1 MSGRTAAGALLL
13 AAIVALFPLAAAGA
27 PPVRQVGVSTAAG
40 QVRITSGLRDV
51 FVAGVRDKMRSG
63 LPTRVLIQVTLERQ
77 GRKKALTYWAR
88 NVEVTYDLWEEN
100 YSIVIEDDRGRRRA
114 RVATHEE
121 AIGIAAT
128 LWRVPVAGVAG
139 LAPGLYRLR
148 VLAETNPVSKEMVEN
163 IRRWLARSSTGG
175 GGSASAESRTNFFG
189 SFVGVFVDRR
199 IGEADKS
206 VAFVSQWFELG
217 ER

>member
-13 AAIVALFPLAAAGA
+13 ASVLVLFPLAASGA
-27 PPVRQVGVSTAAG
+27 PPVRQVGVSIDAG
-40 QVRITSGLRDV
+40 QARITSGLRDV
-51 FVAGVRDKMRSG
+51 FSAEVRDKLRSG

-77 GRKKALTYWAR
+77 GRKKAVTYWAR

-100 YSIVIEDDRGRRRA
+100 FSIVIEDDRGRRRA
-114 RVATHEE
+114 RVASVEE
-121 AIGIAAT
+121 AVGIAST
-128 LWRVPVAGVAG
+128 LWRVPVAGTAG
-139 LAPGLYRLR
+139 LEPGLYRLR
-148 VLAETNPVSKEMVEN
+148 VLAETNPVSMEMVEN

-175 GGSASAESRTNFFG
+175 SGSASAESRTNFFG

-217 ER
+217 KR